1 MSCLYK
7 IKRRQY
13 VNAKKLGV
21 SIKPSTQKNKKIDV
35 FKKGKKVAS
44 IGDSRYSDYASYRTQ
59 RGVKFADDRKRL
71 YKKRHAKT
79 RGRRGSNSFYS
90 DKILWS

>member
-1 MSCLYK
+1 
-7 IKRRQY
+7 
-13 VNAKKLGV
+13 V
-21 SIKPSTQKNKKIDV
+21 SIKPSSQKNKKIDV

-44 IGDSRYSDYASYRTQ
+44 IGDSRYSDYASYRSE
-59 RGVKFADDRKRL
+59 RGLKFADERKRL